1 MSDVRA
7 APIRSGWV
15 LLLVS
20 ALILTL
26 CMGLRQGLGLFL
38 KPVTGDLGISVSAF
52 SFALALQS
60 MVWGVAQPFIGMLAD
75 RYGTRPVLIATA
87 LVYASGLLAMSMA
100 GGAAMFDLGGGFLI
114 GIGIAG
120 TGFGVLVGVVARAV
134 PPHRQSQA
142 VGTVAALGSLGTFFL
157 PPLGQALIN
166 AYGWRTALA
175 VYAGIACCMAILALA
190 IVRPAADDKTASP
203 AEEDTQSLG
212 DVLRTAM
219 RHPGY
224 LAMTAAFFACGF
236 QLVFITT
243 HLPSYLAFCGL
254 PPSVGA
260 SALAVIGLCNTVGTY
275 AVGQLGA
282 RYSQKRLLALVYL
295 IRTASIGVF
304 LAVPVTPGSTLAF
317 AAAMGLLWLSVAPLV
332 SGLIGRMFGLKH
344 FSTLYGIV
352 FFSHQLGSF
361 SGAMLGGVVFDLT
374 GSYGFAWSALIVIG
388 LIATSLQWPMDDRPP
403 AARRPT
409 LGPAA
414 ASAA

>member
-1 MSDVRA
+1 MPDTCA
-7 APIRSGWV
+7 APARNGL
-15 LLLVS
+15 LLLVVS
-20 ALILTL
+20 AVILTL

-38 KPVTGDLGISVSAF
+38 KPVTTELGISVSAF

-60 MVWGVAQPFIGMLAD
+60 MVWGASQPVIGMLAD
-75 RYGTRPVLIATA
+75 RFGTRPVLMTTA
-87 LVYASGLLAMSMA
+87 LVYAGGLLTMSMA
-100 GGAAMFDLGGGFLI
+100 GGAAAFDLGGGVLI

-134 PPHRQSQA
+134 PAHRQSQA

-157 PPLGQALIN
+157 PPIGQALMD
-166 AYGWRTALA
+166 AHGWRAALA
-175 VYAGIACCMAILALA
+175 VYAAIACAMALLGIL
-190 IVRPAADDKTASP
+190 IVRPAAAGASSTA
-203 AEEDTQSLG
+203 AADEQLLG
-212 DVLRTAM
+212 EALHAAM

-254 PPSVGA
+254 PASVGA
-260 SALAVIGLCNTVGTY
+260 SALALIGLCNTIGTY
-275 AVGQLGA
+275 TVGLLGA
-282 RYSQKRLLALVYL
+282 RYSQRRLLALVYL
-295 IRTASIGVF
+295 IRTVAIGAY

-317 AAAMGLLWLSVAPLV
+317 AAIMGFLWLSVAPLV
-332 SGLIGRMFGLKH
+332 SGLIGRMFGLRH
-344 FSTLYGIV
+344 FSTLYGVV

-361 SGAMLGGVVFDLT
+361 CGAMLGGVVFDLT
-374 GSYGFAWSALIVIG
+374 GSYGVAWIALIAVG
-388 LIATSLQWPMDDRPP
+388 MLAASLQWSMDDRPP

-414 ASAA
+414 PRPA

>member
-1 MSDVRA
+1 MSDVRV
-7 APIRSGWV
+7 APARSGWV

-20 ALILTL
+20 AVILTL

-38 KPVTGDLGISVSAF
+38 KPVTADLGISVSAF

-60 MVWGVAQPFIGMLAD
+60 MVWGASQPLIGMLAD
-75 RYGTRPVLIATA
+75 RYGTRPVLMATA
-87 LVYASGLLAMSMA
+87 LVYAGGLLTMSMA
-100 GGAAMFDLGGGFLI
+100 GGAVAFDLGGGFLI

-134 PPHRQSQA
+134 PAHRQSQA

-157 PPLGQALIN
+157 PPIGQALMD
-166 AYGWRTALA
+166 AHGWRTALA
-175 VYAGIACCMAILALA
+175 AYAGIAVCMALLALF
-190 IVRPAADDKTASP
+190 IVRPDAPGKTSSAA
-203 AEEDTQSLG
+203 EDTQSLG
-212 DVLRTAM
+212 EVLRAAV

-224 LAMTAAFFACGF
+224 VAMTAAFFACGF

-254 PPSVGA
+254 PPGVGA

-275 AVGQLGA
+275 IVGLLGA
-282 RYSQKRLLALVYL
+282 RYSQKRLLALVYM
-295 IRTASIGVF
+295 IRTLSIALY

-317 AAAMGLLWLSVAPLV
+317 AAVMGLLWLSVAPLV

-361 SGAMLGGVVFDLT
+361 CGAMLGGVVFDLT
-374 GSYGFAWSALIVIG
+374 GSYSVAWMALIAIG
-388 LIATSLQWPMDDRPP
+388 VLAASLQWPMDDRPP
-403 AARRPT
+403 AARRSK

>member
-1 MSDVRA
+1 MSDVRV
-7 APIRSGWV
+7 APVRSGWV

-20 ALILTL
+20 AMILTL

-52 SFALALQS
+52 SLALALQS
-60 MVWGVAQPFIGMLAD
+60 MVWGAAQPFIGMLAD

-87 LVYASGLLAMSMA
+87 LVYAGGLLTMSMA
-100 GGAAMFDLGGGFLI
+100 NSAAVFDLGGGLLI

-120 TGFGVLVGVVARAV
+120 TGFGVLVGVVARAA
-134 PPHRQSQA
+134 PAHRRSQA

-157 PPLGQALIN
+157 PPLGQALMN
-166 AYGWRTALA
+166 AYGWRTTLA
-175 VYAGIACCMAILALA
+175 VYAGIAVCMALLALA
-190 IVRPAADDKTASP
+190 IVRPAAADNTAP
-203 AEEDTQSLG
+203 TAEDTQSLG
-212 DVLRTAM
+212 EVLRTAM

-260 SALAVIGLCNTVGTY
+260 SALAVIGLCNTIGTY
-275 AVGQLGA
+275 IVGQLGA

-304 LAVPVTPGSTLAF
+304 LAVPITPGSTLVF

-403 AARRPT
+403 AARRSA
-409 LGPAA
+409 LGAAA